1 MTDGVWK
8 TYRAWTIEA
17 CAEVASR
24 SGMDIIALMPRMAEF
39 YRKRVNEQLRAARK
53 SGDQVSLSDAKAK
66 LEFLRWV
73 DSWTSAPG
81 RSWAI
86 DGLTSHDMA
95 NHLSMIGYSLRYL
108 VRAYADHPQFRSEWG
123 ASES

>member
-1 MTDGVWK
+1 MK
-8 TYRAWTIEA
+8 TYRAETIEN
-17 CAEVASR
+17 CAEAARR

-39 YRKRVNEQLRAARK
+39 YRKRVNEQLRTAR
-53 SGDQVSLSDAKAK
+53 SAGDEVSVRDARAK

-81 RSWAI
+81 RSWSVGGSSAY
-86 DGLTSHDMA
+86 DMA

-108 VRAYADHPQFRSEWG
+108 IQAYVEHVDFRNEWLQTRD
-123 ASES
+123 